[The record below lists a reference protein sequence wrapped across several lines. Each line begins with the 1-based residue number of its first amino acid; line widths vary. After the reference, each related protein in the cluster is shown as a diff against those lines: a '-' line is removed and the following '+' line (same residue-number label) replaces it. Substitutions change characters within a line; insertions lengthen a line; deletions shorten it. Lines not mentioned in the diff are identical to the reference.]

1 MSVAIIRH
9 NGSKFELCIVYSSD
23 YKEIYEVDDVMFALT
38 SSSSSSS
45 DVGILSE
52 LSSVVSGEEDVDCCY
67 GTGKER

>member
-38 SSSSSSS
+38 SSSS

>member
-38 SSSSSSS
+38 SSSSSS